1 MRALRVKGP
10 FLALI
15 GALAPTSYTLILF
28 GLLSLQCWPG
38 LFPPEPPVA
47 IGTIIGT
54 AHSPQGRAIRR
65 AKFTLAGEHGSDT
78 KLPRTGG
85 SGGNKPDSRW

>member
-1 MRALRVKGP
+1 MRAPRVKGS
-10 FLALI
+10 FFVSI
-15 GALAPTSYTLILF
+15 GASGAHSKHTDPV
-28 GLLSLQCWPG
+28 GPPSLQCWPG

-47 IGTIIGT
+47 IGIVIGT
-54 AHSPQGRAIRR
+54 AHSPQGRAARC

-78 KLPRTGG
+78 KPHTGG